1 MRRPSALFWSPSVW
15 VGLATRISRNALSC
29 RTSNNGSIP
38 LKEEILEKHAPERV
52 KLSNGKTPKLTYSRE
67 APPYLALRIQELYD
81 VTQLPIIAMH
91 KAGVTAHILA
101 PNMRPV
107 QITQDMAGFWKT
119 TIQTSSASYSDAI
132 QNMPGVEGVNAPGIL
147 TSSCLSD

>member
-1 MRRPSALFWSPSVW
+1 M
-15 VGLATRISRNALSC
+15 
-29 RTSNNGSIP
+29 
-38 LKEEILEKHAPERV
+38 

-91 KAGVTAHILA
+91 KAGVTAYILA

-107 QITQDMAGFWKT
+107 QITQDMAGFWKDHYPDIKRELQRRYPKHT
-119 TIQTSSASYSDAI
+119 WR
-132 QNMPGVEGVNAPGIL
+132 
-147 TSSCLSD
+147 